1 MQFEERMVDLMIHCI
16 LFNSILTRNIYQD
29 ILVMHLP
36 CDRNTHEPVNSIKA
50 KHHSR
55 LAILFTEYNCACN

>member
-16 LFNSILTRNIYQD
+16 LFNSILTRKIYQD

-36 CDRNTHEPVNSIKA
+36 CDRNTPEPVNSIKA
-50 KHHSR
+50 KQHSR